1 MSNSIAS
8 ASQDDPPEIRV
19 RKARAALGWT
29 RGRMAEELGISERTL
44 AEYETGH
51 APVRRMALLAIEALV
66 CRAATTGET
75 KTP

>member
-1 MSNSIAS
+1 MSNRRIPAT
-8 ASQDDPPEIRV
+8 QGDPPEIRV

-29 RGRMAEELGISERTL
+29 RTQMAEQLGISERTL

-51 APVRRMALLAIEALV
+51 APVRRMALLAIDALMY
-66 CRAATTGET
+66 RALNET